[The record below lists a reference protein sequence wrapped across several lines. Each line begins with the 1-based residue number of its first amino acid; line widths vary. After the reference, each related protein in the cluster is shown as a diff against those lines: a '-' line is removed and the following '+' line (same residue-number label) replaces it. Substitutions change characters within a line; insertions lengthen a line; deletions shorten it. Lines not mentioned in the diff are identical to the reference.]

1 MTHSLYKHVHKKFWY
16 EFYHVHS
23 YIYFAHGCY
32 ESIPIKNSSNQYIT
46 QMCVIIT
53 PLAYLSFQRKIFVH
67 VQLTFKCRK
76 KYPSLNLNFICPKVC
91 WLLLTHTNIHFY
103 IKQGMYT
110 LNILSLASKSL
121 HSNII
126 TYKNI
131 FSLGPNH

>member
-1 MTHSLYKHVHKKFWY
+1 MTHSLYKHVHNNFWY
-16 EFYHVHS
+16 EFYHVPS
-23 YIYFAHGCY
+23 YIYFC

-46 QMCVIIT
+46 QMYVILT

-67 VQLTFKCRK
+67 VQLTFKSRK

-91 WLLLTHTNIHFY
+91 WLLLTHANSHFY
-103 IKQGMYT
+103 IKQSMYT
-110 LNILSLASKSL
+110 LNILSWASKSL
-121 HSNII
+121 HSKII